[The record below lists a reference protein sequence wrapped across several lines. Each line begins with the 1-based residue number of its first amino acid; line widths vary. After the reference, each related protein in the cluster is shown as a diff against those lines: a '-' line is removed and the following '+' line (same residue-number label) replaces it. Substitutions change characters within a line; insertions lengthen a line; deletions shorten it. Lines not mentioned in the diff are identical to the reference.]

1 MPLSRRNVLTALAV
15 APVLAPVG
23 AAHAAAPQ
31 STAPQSTVP
40 QSAVPGT
47 AVPQAVPAVWPAA
60 VTLPAGHRFD
70 LKAEPVDLFG
80 REILLNQTRVHQQ
93 VAFDPVTGLAY
104 AVQLISNGRRLA
116 DETVT
121 PPDDERG
128 RRGDLCVNQ
137 VAPDGTVL
145 AVMYLRGFGHGGGL
159 GVEHVDGTP
168 WLWLETDAVHVPSD
182 GNPATNE
189 FAYGRH
195 IGRVAFTPDAIV
207 DAGSPLV
214 EVFDPVPG
222 ATAVTPS
229 LDIDHGRIA
238 VRHVSS
244 GTAEYRVYDLG
255 AFKNRAFTPER
266 SFPAKYRTQ
275 AWCLY
280 GNLVYQNEGSAYDD
294 VTNPSPGNSWWTVY
308 DVLTGE
314 VVERTFNATALDLV
328 HRETEAIT
336 VRRTPAGPQLVFGFA
351 TTRENKRHMAL
362 YGISSTTVPW
372 TPLDLD
378 PVYHATD
385 SYRPQYRQSGD
396 RVDLRLRVTR
406 ADGKAWTSGETI
418 LTLPPHLRPG
428 RTQGMVGTATGA
440 GTITGPLTTRWELNS
455 EGQLRIYDE
464 RAFIGWIALDAGYF
478 TS

>member
-1 MPLSRRNVLTALAV
+1 MPLSRRTLLTAMA
-15 APVLAPVG
+15 ATPVLAPVG

-31 STAPQSTVP
+31 A
-40 QSAVPGT
+40 
-47 AVPQAVPAVWPAA
+47 AVPQAVVPQAGPAVWPAA

-70 LKAEPVDLFG
+70 LKAEPVDLLG
-80 REILLNQTRVHQQ
+80 REILLDQTRVHQQ

-104 AVQLISNGRRLA
+104 AVQLISDGRVLA
-116 DETVT
+116 DETGT
-121 PPDDERG
+121 LPKDERG

-168 WLWLETDAVHVPSD
+168 WLWLETDADRVADD
-182 GNPATNE
+182 GDPATHE
-189 FAYGRH
+189 ITYGKH
-195 IGRVAFTPDAIV
+195 IGRVAFTPDLIV

-238 VRHVSS
+238 VRHVPSS
-244 GTAEYRVYDLG
+244 GPAEYRVYDLA
-255 AFKNRAFTPER
+255 AFKSRDFTPKH
-266 SFPAKYRTQ
+266 SITAKYRTQ

-280 GNLVYQNEGSAYDD
+280 GNLLYQNEGSAYSA
-294 VTNPSPGNSWWTVY
+294 TNPSPGNSWWTVY
-308 DVLTGE
+308 DVLTGKE
-314 VVERTFNATALDLV
+314 VERTFNATALGLS

-351 TTRENKRHMAL
+351 TQEKRHMAL
-362 YGISSTTVPW
+362 YGISATTVPW
-372 TPLDLD
+372 TDLE
-378 PVYHATD
+378 YGSAYTATD

-406 ADGKAWTSGETI
+406 VDGKAWTSGETI
-418 LTLPPHLRPG
+418 LTLPSQLRPS
-428 RTQGMVGTATGA
+428 RTQGMVGTATGS
-440 GTITGPLTTRWELNS
+440 GTITGPLTTRWEVMPD
-455 EGQLRIYDE
+455 GQLRIYDE
-464 RAFIGWIALDAGYF
+464 RAFTGWIALDAGYF